1 MWAPRGNSL
10 NSMLCAGATVTAI
23 GDQFIHSI
31 LVWCCA
37 FLVVFFFS
45 SHFPSLLRLSFSH
58 SLRSFHPHSYECY
71 HSQLHCWA
79 HTPLH
84 AHRILY
90 VVYALHCIPSVSNQ
104 FLFIRFCRSVGSQ
117 LKQQIEEFL
126 CGRLFRTHTDRQ
138 QKQTLILSA
147 QYFPS
152 KISFR
157 SFYSTNQSSI
167 DMTDLFLEF
176 MQSFSDFKI
185 QMFLIKIKYK
195 YFRNH

>member
-71 HSQLHCWA
+71 HSRCYTAEHTRRSMHTEYCMLCMHCIAYHLFQISFSSFGFAVQLALSWNSKSRNFYVVVSFV
-79 HTPLH
+79 HTPTDNKNRHSFSQHNISPAKYHFVRFIQQTKVLSIWLIYFSNSCNRF
-84 AHRILY
+84 RIL
-90 VVYALHCIPSVSNQ
+90 
-104 FLFIRFCRSVGSQ
+104 RFKR
-117 LKQQIEEFL
+117 FW
-126 CGRLFRTHTDRQ
+126 
-138 QKQTLILSA
+138 
-147 QYFPS
+147 
-152 KISFR
+152 
-157 SFYSTNQSSI
+157 
-167 DMTDLFLEF
+167 
-176 MQSFSDFKI
+176 
-185 QMFLIKIKYK
+185 
-195 YFRNH
+195 